1 MTRSSWLAAAAVTIF
16 LSVVLA
22 GCVKCH
28 DIVGINPANGTYIT
42 FDGCVG
48 VVVLKSFVAPS
59 TTTTTTTTTLP
70 KQEV

>member
-22 GCVKCH
+22 GCMKCH
-28 DIVGINPANGTYIT
+28 DLVGINPPAGTYIT
-42 FDGCVG
+42 FDGCSG
-48 VVVLKSFVAPS
+48 VVVLKSFPVPP